1 MYDLFSG
8 AISSDFE
15 FEELWTFALVV
26 GPPSCLWYVGL
37 RLNLGTSN
45 LTYRVI
51 CIMKNSLYFA
61 NSNEKLPRYIY
72 SQCIEKKIKWQHKKY
87 TC

>member
-26 GPPSCLWYVGL
+26 GPPSCLWYVSL
-37 RLNLGTSN
+37 RLNLGTSHFKFDIQS
-45 LTYRVI
+45 Y
-51 CIMKNSLYFA
+51 MYY
-61 NSNEKLPRYIY
+61 EK
-72 SQCIEKKIKWQHKKY
+72 
-87 TC
+87 